1 MVKNMQINLTS
12 CKNEPQSS
20 SFINKEEIET
30 LIQFL
35 SVSPESVSVWLKKDK
50 EGGLLL
56 NVKITVKRKSTIQK
70 EMQIPAD
77 DDLVSSV
84 IYAMSGDI
92 EPLEKYKESE
102 HKPKEYVDADKF
114 KQEIFEALLET
125 HCPLTLRD
133 ELENCKGEH
142 YVTASFRIAY
152 KKNVNICL
160 KKTQEVVDKIK
171 LLIAKEDIA
180 KEDIA

>member
-1 MVKNMQINLTS
+1 MLNIILNQATAQN
-12 CKNEPQSS
+12 SS
-20 SFINKEEIET
+20 AVVINKQEIDT
-30 LIQFL
+30 LVLFL
-35 SVSPESVSVWLKKDK
+35 SNNPSYVGVRPLVENGVLHLKVAMSISRES
-50 EGGLLL
+50 E
-56 NVKITVKRKSTIQK
+56 IHK

-125 HCPLTLRD
+125 NCPLTLKD

-142 YVTASFRIAY
+142 YVTVSFRIAY

-160 KKTQEVVDKIK
+160 KKTKEVEDKIK
-171 LLIAKEDIA
+171 SLIAKEDIA
-180 KEDIA
+180 